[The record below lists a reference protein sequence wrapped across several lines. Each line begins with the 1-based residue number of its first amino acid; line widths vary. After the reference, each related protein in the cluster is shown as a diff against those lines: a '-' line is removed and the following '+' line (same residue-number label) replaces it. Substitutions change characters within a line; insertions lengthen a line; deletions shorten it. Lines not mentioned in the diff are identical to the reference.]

1 LKKLFAIL
9 MLTVCGYPVA
19 APAAAQ
25 DGVMLKR
32 GVYTNADISR
42 RCQDYVN
49 RRMSDTTV
57 DRSRQSVFIA
67 CVRRLSRNENAA
79 PEDVA
84 GGPTPYGAP
93 PPPLNEAPVALQEYG
108 APPPPMIE
116 APVAL
121 PAFREPG
128 SGYGTCRTDEGYGR
142 TGSCDNF

>member
-1 LKKLFAIL
+1 MKKLFAIL
-9 MLTVCGYPVA
+9 MLTACAYPVA

-49 RRMSDTTV
+49 QRMSDTTI

-67 CVRRLSRNENAA
+67 CVRRLSRNENVGN
-79 PEDVA
+79 VA
-84 GGPTPYGAP
+84 GDPTG
-93 PPPLNEAPVALQEYG
+93 YG
-108 APPPPMIE
+108 APPPPMNEAPVALPQYGAPAEPLIE

-121 PAFREPG
+121 PGLREPG

>member
-1 LKKLFAIL
+1 MKKLFAIL

-67 CVRRLSRNENAA
+67 CVRRLSRNENAGN
-79 PEDVA
+79 VA
-84 GGPTPYGAP
+84 GDPTPYGAP